1 MSLTLSEGQ
10 NSYIKLLPRAW
21 VGVPTEVPKGAPKI
35 PTHVQISIKDDSYPD
50 CVLVT
55 DGTVT
60 GWVVRNFVKIMQ
72 TYEGEKIK
80 LHKNAN
86 RSEDCSSQMVE
97 LTKGAKVA
105 LLDGKN
111 GMSLVST
118 IVDDKVSSGW
128 IPNNYLHRY

>member
-1 MSLTLSEGQ
+1 MSLTLSQGSQ
-10 NSYIKLLPRAW
+10 NKIKLQNYAW
-21 VGVPTEVPKGAPKI
+21 FGNPTEAPAESSTI
-35 PTHVQISIKDDSYPD
+35 RTHVPIFIRNDSYLD

-105 LLDGKN
+105 LLDEKN
-111 GMSLVST
+111 GMTLVST

-128 IPNNYLHRY
+128 IPTAYLH